1 MSGEKVSVLPIYL
14 FGQSVLR
21 KKAKPVKG
29 PDGNLVKFADDMV
42 ETMVKAS
49 GIGLAAT
56 QVGDLRRVIVIDL
69 SVMDETKDQPP
80 VAMINP
86 EILSS
91 EGEWR
96 MEEGCLSIPDLRE
109 EVVRPETIRVR
120 YRDREFVEQE
130 VTASGLFGRVIQHEV
145 DHLNGVLFIDHL
157 NAVKRKLLRGRL
169 NRISRGE
176 VEVDYPIVGKSAGG
190 GGET

>member
-1 MSGEKVSVLPIYL
+1 MSVLPIYL

-130 VTASGLFGRVIQHEV
+130 VTVSGLFGRVIQHEV